1 MYGEADIVVKV
12 QSPTEDEIGHLREG
26 QVLICFLNG
35 PQEPELVEK
44 LADAGVTVFSNEAVP
59 RTSAAQAMDAL
70 SSMGSIAGYKCA
82 LIAADTIG
90 KYVPMLSTAAGTTKA
105 ANVMVFGVAVAGLQ
119 AMAIMNRLGGEV
131 FAYDIRP
138 ETKEQAESLGATFI
152 DSEDEKED
160 EGEDPYEEY
169 QPTGWRKLMTSLGFY
184 SYAEPPRDRYIVEG
198 EEEEEEDSEEEDE
211 GWSQEKLD
219 EDQKLIRER
228 MQEMD
233 IVITTALV
241 PGRKAPQLVDKD
253 MVESMK
259 PGSVI
264 VDLAAESGG
273 NCELTEA
280 GETVEHEGV
289 RIVGPV
295 NLPSTMPI
303 HASQL
308 YSRNMYNLIGHI
320 TEDQAEDKDEK
331 DLHLNL
337 DFEDEII
344 SRDLHRARGR
354 DPPRADQGS
363 ASGGRMTSQLLAELA
378 IFVISAFLGFELISR
393 VPNLLHTPLMSA
405 TNAIHGI
412 VLVGAIIAL
421 ASASD
426 GFTTTVGMIAVDLR
440 GDERGRRLLGYEPDA
455 RHVRPAE
462 EAGQE
467 ERGIA
472 LAGRDRSSPTSWLPR
487 CSSTASGA

>member
-1 MYGEADIVVKV
+1 VKVGIPREVAEGERRVGLVPETVGRLVKDGFEVIVQTGAGRDYNLDADYEEAGAKIVDGADGVYGEADIVVKV
-12 QSPTEDEIGHLREG
+12 QSPTEDEIWLLREG

-35 PQEPELVEK
+35 PQEPDLVEK
-44 LADAGVTVFSNEAVP
+44 LAEAGVTVFSNEAVP

-119 AMAIMNRLGGEV
+119 AIAIMNRLGGEV

-138 ETKEQAESLGATFI
+138 ETKEQAQSLGATFI
-152 DSEDEKED
+152 DSEDEKEV
-160 EGEDPYEEY
+160 EEEDPFEEY

-198 EEEEEEDSEEEDE
+198 EEEEEANSEEEDE
-211 GWSQEKLD
+211 GWSKEKLD

-228 MQEMD
+228 MEEMD
-233 IVITTALV
+233 VVITTALV

-320 TEDQAEDKDEK
+320 TEDRSEDKDEK
-331 DLHLNL
+331 DLHLDL
-337 DFEDEII
+337 DFEDEITGETCI
-344 SRDLHRARGR
+344 AH
-354 DPPRADQGS
+354 
-363 ASGGRMTSQLLAELA
+363 GGEIR
-378 IFVISAFLGFELISR
+378 
-393 VPNLLHTPLMSA
+393 
-405 TNAIHGI
+405 HGPTRE
-412 VLVGAIIAL
+412 AL
-421 ASASD
+421 Q
-426 GFTTTVGMIAVDLR
+426 
-440 GDERGRRLLGYEPDA
+440 
-455 RHVRPAE
+455 
-462 EAGQE
+462 EAG
-467 ERGIA
+467 
-472 LAGRDRSSPTSWLPR
+472 
-487 CSSTASGA
+487 

>member
-1 MYGEADIVVKV
+1 MVTVDLRERRSGSDAIIWRVKVGIPREVAEGERRVGLVPETVGRLVKDGFEVIVQTGAGRDYNLDADYEEAGAKIVDGADGVYGEADIVVKV
-12 QSPTEDEIGHLREG
+12 QSPTEDEIGLLREG

-35 PQEPELVEK
+35 PQAPDLVEK
-44 LADAGVTVFSNEAVP
+44 LAEAGVTVFSNEAVP

-119 AMAIMNRLGGEV
+119 AIAIMNRLGGEV

-138 ETKEQAESLGATFI
+138 ETKEQAQSLGATFI
-152 DSEDEKED
+152 DSEDEKE
-160 EGEDPYEEY
+160 EEEEDPFEEY
-169 QPTGWRKLMTSLGFY
+169 QPMGWRKLMTSLGFY

-198 EEEEEEDSEEEDE
+198 EEEEEANSEEEDE

-228 MQEMD
+228 MEEMD
-233 IVITTALV
+233 VVITTALV
-241 PGRKAPQLVDKD
+241 PGRKAPQLVDRD

-295 NLPSTMPI
+295 NLPSMMPI

-320 TEDQAEDKDEK
+320 TEDRSEDKDEK
-331 DLHLNL
+331 DLHLDL
-337 DFEDEII
+337 DFEDEITGETCI
-344 SRDLHRARGR
+344 AH
-354 DPPRADQGS
+354 
-363 ASGGRMTSQLLAELA
+363 GGEIR
-378 IFVISAFLGFELISR
+378 
-393 VPNLLHTPLMSA
+393 
-405 TNAIHGI
+405 HGPTRE
-412 VLVGAIIAL
+412 AL
-421 ASASD
+421 Q
-426 GFTTTVGMIAVDLR
+426 
-440 GDERGRRLLGYEPDA
+440 
-455 RHVRPAE
+455 
-462 EAGQE
+462 EAG
-467 ERGIA
+467 
-472 LAGRDRSSPTSWLPR
+472 
-487 CSSTASGA
+487 

>member
-1 MYGEADIVVKV
+1 MKVGIPREVAEGERRVGLVPETVGRLVKDGFEVLVESGAGRDYNLDGAYEEAGASIAEGPEKVYGEADIVVKV
-12 QSPTEDEIGHLREG
+12 QSPAEDEIGLLREG

-44 LADAGVTVFSNEAVP
+44 LAEAGVTVFSNEAVP
-59 RTSAAQAMDAL
+59 RTSAAQSMDAL

-119 AMAIMNRLGGEV
+119 AMAIMNRLGASV

-138 ETKEQAESLGATFI
+138 ETKEQAQSLGATFI

-160 EGEDPYEEY
+160 EQESDGFEEY

-198 EEEEEEDSEEEDE
+198 EEEQDGSEEEDE

-228 MQEMD
+228 MEEMD

-280 GETVEHEGV
+280 GETIEHKGV
-289 RIVGPV
+289 KIVGPV

-308 YSRNMYNLIGHI
+308 YSRNLYKLIGHI
-320 TEDQAEDKDEK
+320 TEDRSEDKDEK
-331 DLHLNL
+331 NLHLVL
-337 DFEDEII
+337 DFEDEITGETCI
-344 SRDLHRARGR
+344 AH
-354 DPPRADQGS
+354 
-363 ASGGRMTSQLLAELA
+363 GGEIR
-378 IFVISAFLGFELISR
+378 
-393 VPNLLHTPLMSA
+393 
-405 TNAIHGI
+405 HGPTRE
-412 VLVGAIIAL
+412 AL
-421 ASASD
+421 Q
-426 GFTTTVGMIAVDLR
+426 
-440 GDERGRRLLGYEPDA
+440 
-455 RHVRPAE
+455 
-462 EAGQE
+462 EAG
-467 ERGIA
+467 
-472 LAGRDRSSPTSWLPR
+472 
-487 CSSTASGA
+487 

>member
-1 MYGEADIVVKV
+1 VKVGIPREVAEGERRVGLVPETVGRLVKDGFEVVVETGAGRDYNLDESYEEAGASIAAGAEDVYGEADIVVKV
-12 QSPTEDEIGHLREG
+12 QSPTEEEIGHLREG
-26 QVLICFLNG
+26 QVLVCFLNG
-35 PQEPELVEK
+35 PQQPELVEK
-44 LADAGVTVFSNEAVP
+44 LADAGVTLFSNEAVP

-105 ANVMVFGVAVAGLQ
+105 ANVLVFGVAVAGLQ
-119 AMAIMNRLGGEV
+119 AIAIMNRLGGEV

-152 DSEDEKED
+152 DSEDEKE
-160 EGEDPYEEY
+160 EEVEDQFEDYE
-169 QPTGWRKLMTSLGFY
+169 PTGWSKLMTSLGFY
-184 SYAEPPRDRYIVEG
+184 SYAEPPRDQYVVEG
-198 EEEEEEDSEEEDE
+198 EEEEGSEEEEEE

-219 EDQKLIRER
+219 EDQKLLRER
-228 MQEMD
+228 MGEMD

-264 VDLAAESGG
+264 VDLAAQSGG

-320 TEDQAEDKDEK
+320 TEDRAEDKDDK

-344 SRDLHRARGR
+344 SE
-354 DPPRADQGS
+354 
-363 ASGGRMTSQLLAELA
+363 TC
-378 IFVISAFLGFELISR
+378 
-393 VPNLLHTPLMSA
+393 
-405 TNAIHGI
+405 
-412 VLVGAIIAL
+412 IAHE
-421 ASASD
+421 
-426 GFTTTVGMIAVDLR
+426 GEI
-440 GDERGRRLLGYEPDA
+440 
-455 RHVRPAE
+455 RHEKTREALQ
-462 EAGQE
+462 EAG
-467 ERGIA
+467 
-472 LAGRDRSSPTSWLPR
+472 
-487 CSSTASGA
+487 

>member
-1 MYGEADIVVKV
+1 VKVGIVREVAEGERRVGLVPETVGRLVKDGFEVVVESGAGRDYNLDENYEDAGATVVEGAEDVYGGADIVVKV
-12 QSPTEDEIGHLREG
+12 QSPTEEEIGHLREG

-82 LIAADTIG
+82 LIASDTLG

-138 ETKEQAESLGATFI
+138 ETKEQAQSLGATFI
-152 DSEDEKED
+152 DSDDEKED
-160 EGEDPYEEY
+160 EEEDGFEEY
-169 QPTGWRKLMTSLGFY
+169 EPTGWRKLMTSLGFY
-184 SYAEPPRDRYIVEG
+184 SYAEPPRDQYIVE
-198 EEEEEEDSEEEDE
+198 DEEDE
-211 GWSQEKLD
+211 EDDSAEEDEEWSQEKLD

-228 MQEMD
+228 MREMD

-253 MVESMK
+253 MVERMK

-320 TEDQAEDKDEK
+320 TEDEAEDKDEK
-331 DLHLNL
+331 DLRLNL

-344 SRDLHRARGR
+344 SETCIAH
-354 DPPRADQGS
+354 
-363 ASGGRMTSQLLAELA
+363 GGEIRHEPTWE
-378 IFVISAFLGFELISR
+378 
-393 VPNLLHTPLMSA
+393 
-405 TNAIHGI
+405 
-412 VLVGAIIAL
+412 AL
-421 ASASD
+421 Q
-426 GFTTTVGMIAVDLR
+426 
-440 GDERGRRLLGYEPDA
+440 
-455 RHVRPAE
+455 
-462 EAGQE
+462 EAG
-467 ERGIA
+467 
-472 LAGRDRSSPTSWLPR
+472 
-487 CSSTASGA
+487 

>member
-1 MYGEADIVVKV
+1 MLLVTICRRKRRPCSDAIIWRVKVGIPQEVTEGERRVGLVPETVGRLIKDGFEVIVESGAGRDYNLDANYEEAGATVVDGADDVYGEADIVVKV
-12 QSPTEDEIGHLREG
+12 QSPTEDEIGLLRGG

-35 PQEPELVEK
+35 PQNPELVEK
-44 LADAGVTVFSNEAVP
+44 LAEAGVTVFSNEAVP
-59 RTSAAQAMDAL
+59 RTSAAQSMDAL

-119 AMAIMNRLGGEV
+119 AMAIMNRLGAEV

-138 ETKEQAESLGATFI
+138 ETKEQAESLGATFV

-160 EGEDPYEEY
+160 EEEDSYEEY
-169 QPTGWRKLMTSLGFY
+169 EPTGWRKLMTSLGFY

-198 EEEEEEDSEEEDE
+198 EEEEKDNSDEEDE

-219 EDQKLIRER
+219 EDQKLIGER

-320 TEDQAEDKDEK
+320 TEDQSEDKDEK
-331 DLHLNL
+331 DLHLDL

-344 SRDLHRARGR
+344 GE
-354 DPPRADQGS
+354 
-363 ASGGRMTSQLLAELA
+363 TC
-378 IFVISAFLGFELISR
+378 
-393 VPNLLHTPLMSA
+393 
-405 TNAIHGI
+405 
-412 VLVGAIIAL
+412 IAH
-421 ASASD
+421 D
-426 GFTTTVGMIAVDLR
+426 GEIR
-440 GDERGRRLLGYEPDA
+440 HEPTREA
-455 RHVRPAE
+455 LQ
-462 EAGQE
+462 EAG
-467 ERGIA
+467 
-472 LAGRDRSSPTSWLPR
+472 
-487 CSSTASGA
+487 

>member
-1 MYGEADIVVKV
+1 MRRTGHPERNGRPRKHSVASDAIIRRVKVGIVREEAEGERRVGLVPETVGRLVKDGFEVVVETGAGRDYNLDEDYEEAGATVVDGAEDVFSEADILVKV

-26 QVLICFLNG
+26 QVVVCFLNG

-44 LADAGVTVFSNEAVP
+44 LAEAGVTVFSNEAVP

-105 ANVMVFGVAVAGLQ
+105 ANVLVFGVAVAGLQ

-198 EEEEEEDSEEEDE
+198 EEEDKEEDEEDE

-228 MQEMD
+228 MHEMD
-233 IVITTALV
+233 VVITTALV
-241 PGRKAPQLVDKD
+241 PGMKAPQLVDKD

-344 SRDLHRARGR
+344 SETCIAH
-354 DPPRADQGS
+354 
-363 ASGGRMTSQLLAELA
+363 GGEIRHEPTKE
-378 IFVISAFLGFELISR
+378 
-393 VPNLLHTPLMSA
+393 
-405 TNAIHGI
+405 
-412 VLVGAIIAL
+412 AL
-421 ASASD
+421 Q
-426 GFTTTVGMIAVDLR
+426 
-440 GDERGRRLLGYEPDA
+440 
-455 RHVRPAE
+455 
-462 EAGQE
+462 EAG
-467 ERGIA
+467 
-472 LAGRDRSSPTSWLPR
+472 
-487 CSSTASGA
+487 

>member
-1 MYGEADIVVKV
+1 VKVGIPREVAEGERRVGLVPETVGRLVKDGFEVLVESGAGRDYNLDANYEEAGAKIVDGADGVYSEADIVVKV
-12 QSPTEDEIGHLREG
+12 QSPTEDEIGLLREG
-26 QVLICFLNG
+26 QVLLCFLNG

-44 LADAGVTVFSNEAVP
+44 LAEAGVTVFSNEAVP

-119 AMAIMNRLGGEV
+119 AMAIMNRLGASV

-138 ETKEQAESLGATFI
+138 ETKEQAQSLGATFI

-160 EGEDPYEEY
+160 EQEKDEFEEY
-169 QPTGWRKLMTSLGFY
+169 QPSGWRKLMTSLGFY

-198 EEEEEEDSEEEDE
+198 EEEEQDGSEDE

-228 MQEMD
+228 MEEMD

-280 GETVEHEGV
+280 GETVEHKGV

-320 TEDQAEDKDEK
+320 TEDRSEDKDEK
-331 DLHLNL
+331 DLRFDL
-337 DFEDEII
+337 DFEDEITGETCI
-344 SRDLHRARGR
+344 AH
-354 DPPRADQGS
+354 
-363 ASGGRMTSQLLAELA
+363 GGEIR
-378 IFVISAFLGFELISR
+378 
-393 VPNLLHTPLMSA
+393 
-405 TNAIHGI
+405 HGPTRE
-412 VLVGAIIAL
+412 AL
-421 ASASD
+421 Q
-426 GFTTTVGMIAVDLR
+426 
-440 GDERGRRLLGYEPDA
+440 
-455 RHVRPAE
+455 
-462 EAGQE
+462 EAG
-467 ERGIA
+467 
-472 LAGRDRSSPTSWLPR
+472 
-487 CSSTASGA
+487 